1 MYIKLVRL
9 NRSFIN
15 RFFQYEVS
23 WPPVSSIHMPFLLFS
38 VDGRSCPETISLS
51 VKDNQLPVYQEMA
64 TFPCGGHLIGW
75 RTTGAIPNYNIFLG
89 VWIPNYGTQKLLTL
103 LEPLNKT
110 SGGEMEPLIIESGDF
125 MGLVLLNDSISSSS
139 KLDQRPQLAQ
149 TPHSL
154 TSAYTKNKLLV
165 AVVPRNTTRGSVLNF
180 EEISFHLIPAEFTL
194 QVQMDYT
201 GKVWKALVV
210 HRYLYSSFYK
220 MFHLFRLFYRALLVF
235 EIVNLAINILSICL
249 YVGYTCL

>member
-23 WPPVSSIHMPFLLFS
+23 WPSVSSIHMPFLLFS

-51 VKDNQLPVYQEMA
+51 IKDNQLPVYQEMA
-64 TFPCGGHLIGW
+64 TFPCGGQLIGW

-139 KLDQRPQLAQ
+139 KLDQRPQQAQ
-149 TPHSL
+149 TRHSL

>member
-1 MYIKLVRL
+1 
-9 NRSFIN
+9 
-15 RFFQYEVS
+15 
-23 WPPVSSIHMPFLLFS
+23 MPFLLFS

-51 VKDNQLPVYQEMA
+51 IKDNQLPVYQEMA

-139 KLDQRPQLAQ
+139 KLVQRPQQAQ

-194 QVQMDYT
+194 HVQMDYT

-210 HRYLYSSFYK
+210 HRFLYSSFYK

>member
-1 MYIKLVRL
+1 MVRL
-9 NRSFIN
+9 HRSFIN

-51 VKDNQLPVYQEMA
+51 IKDNQLPVYQEMA

-75 RTTGAIPNYNIFLG
+75 RTTGAIPNYNLLLG

-103 LEPLNKT
+103 LEPLNKI
-110 SGGEMEPLIIESGDF
+110 SGGEMEPLIVESGDF

-139 KLDQRPQLAQ
+139 KLDQLPQQTQ
-149 TPHSL
+149 TPHFF

-180 EEISFHLIPAEFTL
+180 EEISFHLITTEFTL

-210 HRYLYSSFYK
+210 HR
-220 MFHLFRLFYRALLVF
+220 
-235 EIVNLAINILSICL
+235 
-249 YVGYTCL
+249 

>member
-1 MYIKLVRL
+1 MYIKLVRF

-15 RFFQYEVS
+15 RFFFQYEVS

-51 VKDNQLPVYQEMA
+51 IKDNQLPVYQEMA

-139 KLDQRPQLAQ
+139 KLDQRPQQAQ

-180 EEISFHLIPAEFTL
+180 EKISFHLIPAEFTL
-194 QVQMDYT
+194 HVQMDYT

-220 MFHLFRLFYRALLVF
+220 MFHLF
-235 EIVNLAINILSICL
+235 
-249 YVGYTCL
+249 

>member
-1 MYIKLVRL
+1 
-9 NRSFIN
+9 
-15 RFFQYEVS
+15 
-23 WPPVSSIHMPFLLFS
+23 MPFLLSS

-51 VKDNQLPVYQEMA
+51 IKDNQLPVYQEMA

-75 RTTGAIPNYNIFLG
+75 RTTGAIPNYNLFLG

-139 KLDQRPQLAQ
+139 KLDQRPQQAQ

-180 EEISFHLIPAEFTL
+180 EKISFHLIPAEFTL
-194 QVQMDYT
+194 HVQMDYT

>member
-51 VKDNQLPVYQEMA
+51 IKDNQLPVYQEMA